1 MDKTML
7 NEISFASFLDQIN
20 LNEKAKGI
28 ILSSPLTQD
37 EISRGY
43 EAIINGEDVTDAL
56 RALSLVASAAYEIT
70 FPEYRKRDISVD
82 IAIATLS
89 DIARWE
95 EEYERTHEGR
105 PGLQPGLSEI
115 RWLNYH
121 LQLQLFALGSLQYQ
135 LLPEEDG
142 IFTLNLHIPKD
153 SDISLPSVL
162 SSFEK
167 TRQFFKKD
175 KIKIKCF
182 SWLLSDELSSLLD
195 DSSRIKAFSSLFT
208 KVSSDYGRRQ
218 AEERIFGHLEDNP
231 ENYEVETS
239 LAAKAREYLIKGGKL
254 PVTSGFLII

>member
-1 MDKTML
+1 MGKTML
-7 NEISFASFLDQIN
+7 SEISFPTFLDQLN
-20 LNEKAKGI
+20 LNDKAKDV
-28 ILSSPLTQD
+28 ILSYSFSHD
-37 EISRGY
+37 AAAMAY
-43 EAIINGEDVTDAL
+43 EAIIKDEAFADAK
-56 RALSLVASAAYEIT
+56 RALASVASAAYEIT
-70 FPEYRKRDISVD
+70 LPEYRKRGISDD

-95 EEYERTHEGR
+95 EEYERTHEG
-105 PGLQPGLSEI
+105 QPGLSEI
-115 RWLNYH
+115 RWLKYH

-153 SDISLPSVL
+153 SDISLSSVR

-167 TRQFFKKD
+167 ARRFFRKD
-175 KIKIKCF
+175 KMKIKCF

-218 AEERIFGHLEDNP
+218 AEERIFGHLEDDP
-231 ENYEVETS
+231 ENYEAETS
-239 LAAKAREYLIKGGKL
+239 LAAKAREYLMKGGKL
-254 PVTSGFLII
+254 PITSGFLII

>member
-1 MDKTML
+1 MDKSL
-7 NEISFASFLDQIN
+7 LGNFSFSSFLDHIN
-20 LNEKAKGI
+20 LNKKAKGS
-28 ILSSPLTQD
+28 ILSSPLTHD

-43 EAIINGEDVTDAL
+43 EAIINDEDIPDAERAL
-56 RALSLVASAAYEIT
+56 RVVASAAYEIT
-70 FPEYRKRDISVD
+70 FPEYRKRGISDD

-95 EEYERTHEGR
+95 EEYERTHEGK
-105 PGLQPGLSEI
+105 PGLSEI
-115 RWLNYH
+115 RWLKYH

-167 TRQFFKKD
+167 ARQFFKKD
-175 KIKIKCF
+175 KMKIKCF

-208 KVSSDYGRRQ
+208 KVSSDYGRR
-218 AEERIFGHLEDNP
+218 EFSDILK
-231 ENYEVETS
+231 TI
-239 LAAKAREYLIKGGKL
+239 LKTMKL
-254 PVTSGFLII
+254 KRHWLQRPGDTL

>member
-28 ILSSPLTQD
+28 ILSSLLSHD
-37 EISRGY
+37 DMSRGY

-70 FPEYRKRDISVD
+70 LPEYRKRDISVD

-95 EEYERTHEGR
+95 EEYERTHK
-105 PGLQPGLSEI
+105 
-115 RWLNYH
+115 YH

-239 LAAKAREYLIKGGKL
+239 LAAKAREYLMKGGKL

>member
-1 MDKTML
+1 MDKSL
-7 NEISFASFLDQIN
+7 LGSFSFSSFLDHIN
-20 LNEKAKGI
+20 LNKKAKGI
-28 ILSSPLTQD
+28 ILSSPLTHD

-43 EAIINGEDVTDAL
+43 EAIINDEDIPDAERAL
-56 RALSLVASAAYEIT
+56 RVVASAAYEIT
-70 FPEYRKRDISVD
+70 FPEYRKRGISDD

-95 EEYERTHEGR
+95 EEYERTHER
-105 PGLQPGLSEI
+105 KPGLSEI
-115 RWLNYH
+115 RWLKYH

-167 TRQFFKKD
+167 ASQFFKKD
-175 KIKIKCF
+175 KMKIKCF

-231 ENYEVETS
+231 ENYEAETS
-239 LAAKAREYLIKGGKL
+239 LAAKAREYLMKGGKL

>member
-1 MDKTML
+1 MDKSL
-7 NEISFASFLDQIN
+7 LGSFSFSSFLDHIN

-28 ILSSPLTQD
+28 ILSSPLTHD
-37 EISRGY
+37 DISRGY

-70 FPEYRKRDISVD
+70 LPEYRKRDISVD

-105 PGLQPGLSEI
+105 PGLSEI
-115 RWLNYH
+115 RWLKYH

-239 LAAKAREYLIKGGKL
+239 LATKAREYLMKGGKL

>member
-1 MDKTML
+1 MDKSL
-7 NEISFASFLDQIN
+7 LGNFSFSSFLDHIN
-20 LNEKAKGI
+20 LNKKVKEI
-28 ILSSPLTQD
+28 ILSSPLTHD

-43 EAIINGEDVTDAL
+43 EAIINDEDIPDAERAL
-56 RALSLVASAAYEIT
+56 RVVASAAYEIT
-70 FPEYRKRDISVD
+70 FPEYRKRGTSGD

-95 EEYERTHEGR
+95 EEYERTHEGK
-105 PGLQPGLSEI
+105 PGLSEI
-115 RWLNYH
+115 RWLKYH

-142 IFTLNLHIPKD
+142 IFTLNLHIPKG

-167 TRQFFKKD
+167 ARQFFKKD
-175 KIKIKCF
+175 KMKIKCF

-195 DSSRIKAFSSLFT
+195 DSSRIKVFSSLFT

-231 ENYEVETS
+231 ENYEAETS
-239 LAAKAREYLIKGGKL
+239 LAAKAREYLMKGGKL

>member
-1 MDKTML
+1 MDKSL
-7 NEISFASFLDQIN
+7 LGSFSFPSFLDQIN
-20 LNEKAKGI
+20 LDEKAKGI
-28 ILSSPLTQD
+28 ILSSPLTHD

-43 EAIINGEDVTDAL
+43 EEIINDEELPDAERAL
-56 RALSLVASAAYEIT
+56 RVVASAAYEIT
-70 FPEYRKRDISVD
+70 LPEYRKRGISDD

-95 EEYERTHEGR
+95 EEYERSHEG
-105 PGLQPGLSEI
+105 QPGLSEI
-115 RWLNYH
+115 RWLKYH

-135 LLPEEDG
+135 ILPEEDG
-142 IFTLNLHIPKD
+142 IFTLNLHIPKG
-153 SDISLPSVL
+153 SDISLSSVR

-167 TRQFFKKD
+167 ARRFFRKD
-175 KIKIKCF
+175 KMKIKCF

-231 ENYEVETS
+231 ENYEAETS
-239 LAAKAREYLIKGGKL
+239 LAAKAREYLMKGGKL

>member
-1 MDKTML
+1 MDKSL
-7 NEISFASFLDQIN
+7 LGSFSLSSFLDQIN
-20 LNEKAKGI
+20 LNDNAKGI

-70 FPEYRKRDISVD
+70 FPEYRKRGISDD

-95 EEYERTHEGR
+95 DEYERIHEGK
-105 PGLQPGLSEI
+105 PGLSEI
-115 RWLNYH
+115 RWLKYH

-135 LLPEEDG
+135 LLPEDG

-167 TRQFFKKD
+167 ARQFFKKD
-175 KIKIKCF
+175 KMKIKCF

-231 ENYEVETS
+231 ENYEAETS
-239 LAAKAREYLIKGGKL
+239 LAAKAREYLMKGGKL

>member
-1 MDKTML
+1 MDKSL
-7 NEISFASFLDQIN
+7 LGNFSFSSFLDQIN
-20 LNEKAKGI
+20 LNDKAKGI
-28 ILSSPLTQD
+28 ILSSPLTHD

-43 EAIINGEDVTDAL
+43 EAIIKDEDIPDAERAL
-56 RALSLVASAAYEIT
+56 RVVASAAYEIT
-70 FPEYRKRDISVD
+70 FPEYRKRGISDD

-89 DIARWE
+89 DIERWE
-95 EEYERTHEGR
+95 EEYERTHEGK
-105 PGLQPGLSEI
+105 PGLSEI
-115 RWLNYH
+115 RWFKYH

-153 SDISLPSVL
+153 SDISQPSVL

-167 TRQFFKKD
+167 ARQFFKKD
-175 KIKIKCF
+175 KMKIKCF

-231 ENYEVETS
+231 ENYEAETS
-239 LAAKAREYLIKGGKL
+239 LAAKAREYLMKGGKL

>member
-1 MDKTML
+1 MDKSL
-7 NEISFASFLDQIN
+7 LGSFSFPSFLDQIN
-20 LNEKAKGI
+20 LDEKAKGI
-28 ILSSPLTQD
+28 ILSSPLTHD

-43 EAIINGEDVTDAL
+43 EEIINDEELPDAERAL
-56 RALSLVASAAYEIT
+56 RVVASAAYEIT
-70 FPEYRKRDISVD
+70 LPEYRKRGISDD

-95 EEYERTHEGR
+95 EEYERTHEG
-105 PGLQPGLSEI
+105 QPGLSEI
-115 RWLNYH
+115 RWLKYH

-135 LLPEEDG
+135 ILPEEDG
-142 IFTLNLHIPKD
+142 IFTLNLHIPKG
-153 SDISLPSVL
+153 SDISLSSVR

-167 TRQFFKKD
+167 ARRFFRKD
-175 KIKIKCF
+175 KMKIKCF

-231 ENYEVETS
+231 ENYEAETS
-239 LAAKAREYLIKGGKL
+239 LAAKAREYLMKGGKL

>member
-1 MDKTML
+1 MDKSL
-7 NEISFASFLDQIN
+7 LGSFSLSSFLDQIN
-20 LNEKAKGI
+20 LNDNAKGI

-70 FPEYRKRDISVD
+70 FPEYRKRGISDD

-95 EEYERTHEGR
+95 DEYERSHEG
-105 PGLQPGLSEI
+105 QPGLSEI
-115 RWLNYH
+115 RWLKYH

-135 LLPEEDG
+135 LLPEDG

-167 TRQFFKKD
+167 ARQFFKKD
-175 KIKIKCF
+175 KMKIKCF

-231 ENYEVETS
+231 ENYEAETS
-239 LAAKAREYLIKGGKL
+239 LAAKAREYLMKGGKL